1 MVDITNTNNVLD
13 QAIRWMDDGRQIAL
27 ATVINTW
34 GSSPR
39 PVGSQLAIDDSGA
52 FVGSVSGGCIEGSV
66 IGEALATIT
75 DGENRLLDF
84 GVTNEQ
90 AWEVGLACGGDVRI
104 LVECIKE
111 KETLALVGES
121 GSGKSVTALSTVSLL
136 GASAEIEG
144 SITYEDQQMVGASR
158 ELLQSIRG
166 NDVSFIFQEPMTALN
181 PVLSIGEQLTESMI
195 ISRKVDSK
203 IAYEMAL
210 EMLNRVGIPHSKER
224 MLQFP
229 HEFSG
234 GMRQR
239 ILIAMMMLMEP
250 NILIADEPTTALDV
264 TIQAQILDLLSA
276 LVQEKKM
283 SMILITHDMGVVA
296 QTADRVLVMKDGKK
310 IEDGK
315 VEEIFVGSNEDY
327 TKQLLASVPR
337 LTSNSKFKEN
347 LPKSNLIS
355 IENLSKSFLR
365 NTFFSKKKISV
376 NALENISLQIGHGE
390 VVSLVGESGSGKST
404 LGRILL
410 KLTNADKGTIR
421 FDGLDFYNNKSTE
434 LKKFRSTIQ
443 IIFQDPYSSL
453 DPKRTI
459 GYSISEPL
467 IIQNKYRATEIQEK
481 VRKLL
486 TAVGI
491 DPDSAKRYPHEFS
504 GGQRQRIAIARAIST
519 EPKIIVADEPTS
531 ALDVT
536 VQAQIL
542 ELLLKLKDEQNISF
556 LFISHDLAVVQQV
569 SDSVAVLCEGRILEK
584 GSTSQVLQNPL
595 NGYTKSLINSVPIPD
610 PTKRQKLKYT
620 NLKRSF
626 NRGPLLEVEPNHW
639 VAQQEF

>member
-1 MVDITNTNNVLD
+1 MEVSPILTVKDLVISTSNESKKVTLVDNL
-13 QAIRWMDDGRQIAL
+13 
-27 ATVINTW
+27 
-34 GSSPR
+34 S
-39 PVGSQLAIDDSGA
+39 
-52 FVGSVSGGCIEGSV
+52 FE
-66 IGEALATIT
+66 
-75 DGENRLLDF
+75 LLPS
-84 GVTNEQ
+84 E
-90 AWEVGLACGGDVRI
+90 I
-104 LVECIKE
+104 LSI
-111 KETLALVGES
+111 VGES
-121 GSGKSVTALSTVSLL
+121 GSGKSITAKSILGLLPKNFSVSGEIKYYEKNLIQTDEKAMLSVR
-136 GASAEIEG
+136 GHEIG
-144 SITYEDQQMVGASR
+144 IV
-158 ELLQSIRG
+158 
-166 NDVSFIFQEPMTALN
+166 FQEPMTALN

-195 ISRKVDSK
+195 ISGKVDSK
-203 IAYEMAL
+203 IAHELAL
-210 EMLNRVGIPHSKER
+210 EMLNRVGIPHPKER
-224 MLQFP
+224 MEQFP

-276 LVQEKKM
+276 LVQEEKM

-315 VEEIFVGSNEDY
+315 VEEIFVGSKENY
-327 TKQLLASVPR
+327 TNQLLASVPR
-337 LTSNSKFKEN
+337 LTSNSEFKEY
-347 LPKSNLIS
+347 LPNSNLIS
-355 IENLSKSFLR
+355 IENLSKSFSK
-365 NTFFSKKKISV
+365 NTFLSNKKISV
-376 NALENISLQIGHGE
+376 NALENINLQIGYGE

-410 KLTNADKGTIR
+410 KLSNPDKGTIR
-421 FDGLDFYNNKSTE
+421 FDGLNFYSNQSTE
-434 LKKFRSTIQ
+434 LKKFRSAIQ

-467 IIQNKYRATEIQEK
+467 IIQNKCRKAEIQEK
-481 VRKLL
+481 VHKLL

-491 DPDSAKRYPHEFS
+491 DPDSEKRYPHEFS

-569 SDSVAVLCEGRILEK
+569 SDSVAVMCEGRILEK

-595 NGYTKSLINSVPIPD
+595 NGYTKSLISSVPIPD

-620 NLKRSF
+620 NLERSF

>member
-1 MVDITNTNNVLD
+1 MTLSPILTVKDLVISTSNESKKLTLVDNL
-13 QAIRWMDDGRQIAL
+13 
-27 ATVINTW
+27 
-34 GSSPR
+34 S
-39 PVGSQLAIDDSGA
+39 
-52 FVGSVSGGCIEGSV
+52 FE
-66 IGEALATIT
+66 
-75 DGENRLLDF
+75 LLPS
-84 GVTNEQ
+84 E
-90 AWEVGLACGGDVRI
+90 I
-104 LVECIKE
+104 LSI
-111 KETLALVGES
+111 VGES
-121 GSGKSVTALSTVSLL
+121 GSGKSITAKSILGLLPKNFSVSGEIKYYEKNLIQTDEKAMLSVR
-136 GASAEIEG
+136 GHEIG
-144 SITYEDQQMVGASR
+144 IV
-158 ELLQSIRG
+158 
-166 NDVSFIFQEPMTALN
+166 FQEPMTALN

-195 ISRKVDSK
+195 ISGKVNSK
-203 IAYEMAL
+203 IAHELAL
-210 EMLNRVGIPHSKER
+210 EMLNRVGIPHPKER
-224 MLQFP
+224 MEQFP

-276 LVQEKKM
+276 LVQEEKM

-315 VEEIFVGSNEDY
+315 VEEIFVGSKENY
-327 TKQLLASVPR
+327 TNQLLASVPR
-337 LTSNSKFKEN
+337 LTSNSKFKEY
-347 LPKSNLIS
+347 LPNSNLIS
-355 IENLSKSFLR
+355 IENLSKSFLK
-365 NTFFSKKKISV
+365 NTFLSNKKISV
-376 NALENISLQIGHGE
+376 NALENINLQIGYGE

-410 KLTNADKGTIR
+410 KLSNPDKGTIR
-421 FDGLDFYNNKSTE
+421 FDGLNFYSNKSTE
-434 LKKFRSTIQ
+434 LKRFRSAIQ

-467 IIQNKYRATEIQEK
+467 IIQNKYRKAEIQEK
-481 VRKLL
+481 VRELL

-491 DPDSAKRYPHEFS
+491 NPDLEKRYPHEFS

-569 SDSVAVLCEGRILEK
+569 SDSVAVMCEGRILEK

-620 NLKRSF
+620 NLERSF

>member
-1 MVDITNTNNVLD
+1 MKVSPILTVKDLVITTSNESKKVT
-13 QAIRWMDDGRQIAL
+13 
-27 ATVINTW
+27 
-34 GSSPR
+34 
-39 PVGSQLAIDDSGA
+39 
-52 FVGSVSGGCIEGSV
+52 
-66 IGEALATIT
+66 
-75 DGENRLLDF
+75 LLDNLSF
-84 GVTNEQ
+84 ELLPS
-90 AWEVGLACGGDVRI
+90 EI
-104 LVECIKE
+104 LSI
-111 KETLALVGES
+111 VGES
-121 GSGKSVTALSTVSLL
+121 GSGKSITAKSILGLLPKNFSVSGEIKYYEKNLIQTDEKEMLSVR
-136 GASAEIEG
+136 GHEIG
-144 SITYEDQQMVGASR
+144 
-158 ELLQSIRG
+158 L
-166 NDVSFIFQEPMTALN
+166 IFQEPMTALN

-195 ISRKVDSK
+195 INRKVDSK

-365 NTFFSKKKISV
+365 NTFFSKNKISV

-421 FDGLDFYNNKSTE
+421 FDGLDFYSNKSTE

-519 EPKIIVADEPTS
+519 APKIIVADEPTS

-620 NLKRSF
+620 NLERSF

>member
-1 MVDITNTNNVLD
+1 MVNDHSWGCHSFNCTGFQSIGRWIEECFRPNREKLMEVSPILTVKDLVISTLNESKKVNLVNNL
-13 QAIRWMDDGRQIAL
+13 
-27 ATVINTW
+27 
-34 GSSPR
+34 S
-39 PVGSQLAIDDSGA
+39 
-52 FVGSVSGGCIEGSV
+52 FE
-66 IGEALATIT
+66 
-75 DGENRLLDF
+75 LLPS
-84 GVTNEQ
+84 E
-90 AWEVGLACGGDVRI
+90 I
-104 LVECIKE
+104 LSI
-111 KETLALVGES
+111 VGES
-121 GSGKSVTALSTVSLL
+121 GSGKSITAKSILGLLPRNFSVSGEIKYYEKNLIQADEKAMLSVR
-136 GASAEIEG
+136 GHEIG
-144 SITYEDQQMVGASR
+144 LV
-158 ELLQSIRG
+158 
-166 NDVSFIFQEPMTALN
+166 FQEPMTALN

-195 ISRKVDSK
+195 ISGKVNSK
-203 IAYEMAL
+203 VAHGLAL
-210 EMLNRVGIPHSKER
+210 EMLNRVGIPHPKER
-224 MLQFP
+224 MEQFP

-276 LVQEKKM
+276 LVQEEKM

-310 IEDGK
+310 IEDGE
-315 VEEIFVGSNEDY
+315 VEEIFVGSKENY
-327 TKQLLASVPR
+327 TNQLLASVPR
-337 LTSNSKFKEN
+337 LTSNSKFKEY
-347 LPKSNLIS
+347 LPNSNLIS
-355 IENLSKSFLR
+355 IENLSKSF
-365 NTFFSKKKISV
+365 SKNAFLSNKKISV
-376 NALENISLQIGHGE
+376 NALENISLQIGYGE

-410 KLTNADKGTIR
+410 KLSNPDKGTIR
-421 FDGLDFYNNKSTE
+421 FDGLNFYSNKSTE
-434 LKKFRSTIQ
+434 LKKFRSAIQ

-467 IIQNKYRATEIQEK
+467 IIQNKYRKSEIQEK

-569 SDSVAVLCEGRILEK
+569 SDSVAVMCEGRILEK

-620 NLKRSF
+620 NLERSF

>member
-1 MVDITNTNNVLD
+1 
-13 QAIRWMDDGRQIAL
+13 
-27 ATVINTW
+27 
-34 GSSPR
+34 
-39 PVGSQLAIDDSGA
+39 
-52 FVGSVSGGCIEGSV
+52 
-66 IGEALATIT
+66 
-75 DGENRLLDF
+75 
-84 GVTNEQ
+84 
-90 AWEVGLACGGDVRI
+90 
-104 LVECIKE
+104 
-111 KETLALVGES
+111 
-121 GSGKSVTALSTVSLL
+121 
-136 GASAEIEG
+136 
-144 SITYEDQQMVGASR
+144 
-158 ELLQSIRG
+158 
-166 NDVSFIFQEPMTALN
+166 
-181 PVLSIGEQLTESMI
+181 
-195 ISRKVDSK
+195 
-203 IAYEMAL
+203 MAL

-620 NLKRSF
+620 NLERSF

>member
-1 MVDITNTNNVLD
+1 MTLSPILTVKDLVISTSNESKKLTLVDNL
-13 QAIRWMDDGRQIAL
+13 
-27 ATVINTW
+27 
-34 GSSPR
+34 S
-39 PVGSQLAIDDSGA
+39 
-52 FVGSVSGGCIEGSV
+52 FE
-66 IGEALATIT
+66 
-75 DGENRLLDF
+75 LLPS
-84 GVTNEQ
+84 E
-90 AWEVGLACGGDVRI
+90 I
-104 LVECIKE
+104 LSI
-111 KETLALVGES
+111 VGES
-121 GSGKSVTALSTVSLL
+121 GSGKSITAKSILGLLPKNFSVSGEIKYYEKNLIQTDEKAMLSVR
-136 GASAEIEG
+136 GHEIG
-144 SITYEDQQMVGASR
+144 IV
-158 ELLQSIRG
+158 
-166 NDVSFIFQEPMTALN
+166 FQEPMTALN

-195 ISRKVDSK
+195 ISGKVNSK
-203 IAYEMAL
+203 IAHELAL
-210 EMLNRVGIPHSKER
+210 EMLNRVGIPHPKER
-224 MLQFP
+224 MEQFP

-276 LVQEKKM
+276 LVQEEKM

-315 VEEIFVGSNEDY
+315 VEEIFVGSKENY
-327 TKQLLASVPR
+327 TNQLLASVPR
-337 LTSNSKFKEN
+337 LTSNSKFKEYF
-347 LPKSNLIS
+347 PDSNLIS
-355 IENLSKSFLR
+355 IENLSKSFLK
-365 NTFFSKKKISV
+365 NTFLSNKKISV
-376 NALENISLQIGHGE
+376 NALENISLQIGYGE

-410 KLTNADKGTIR
+410 KLSNPDKGTIR
-421 FDGLDFYNNKSTE
+421 FDGLNFYSNKSTE
-434 LKKFRSTIQ
+434 LKKFRSAIQ

-467 IIQNKYRATEIQEK
+467 IIQNKYRKAEIQEK

-491 DPDSAKRYPHEFS
+491 DPDSVKRYPHEFS

-569 SDSVAVLCEGRILEK
+569 SDSVAVMCEGRILEK

-620 NLKRSF
+620 NLERSF

>member
-1 MVDITNTNNVLD
+1 MEVSPILTVKDLVISTSNESKKVTLVDNL
-13 QAIRWMDDGRQIAL
+13 
-27 ATVINTW
+27 
-34 GSSPR
+34 S
-39 PVGSQLAIDDSGA
+39 
-52 FVGSVSGGCIEGSV
+52 FE
-66 IGEALATIT
+66 
-75 DGENRLLDF
+75 LLPS
-84 GVTNEQ
+84 E
-90 AWEVGLACGGDVRI
+90 I
-104 LVECIKE
+104 LSI
-111 KETLALVGES
+111 VGES
-121 GSGKSVTALSTVSLL
+121 GSGKSITAKSILGLLPRNFSVSGEIKYYEKNLIQADEKAMLSVR
-136 GASAEIEG
+136 GHEIG
-144 SITYEDQQMVGASR
+144 LV
-158 ELLQSIRG
+158 
-166 NDVSFIFQEPMTALN
+166 FQEPMTALN

-195 ISRKVDSK
+195 ISGKVNSK
-203 IAYEMAL
+203 IAHELAL
-210 EMLNRVGIPHSKER
+210 EMLNRVGIPHPKER
-224 MLQFP
+224 MEQFP

-264 TIQAQILDLLSA
+264 TIQAQILYLLSA
-276 LVQEKKM
+276 LVQEEKM

-310 IEDGK
+310 IEDGE
-315 VEEIFVGSNEDY
+315 VEEIFVGSKENY
-327 TKQLLASVPR
+327 TNQLLASVPR
-337 LTSNSKFKEN
+337 LTSNSKFKEY
-347 LPKSNLIS
+347 LPNSNLIS
-355 IENLSKSFLR
+355 IENLSKSFLK
-365 NTFFSKKKISV
+365 NTFLSNKKISV
-376 NALENISLQIGHGE
+376 NALENISLQIGYGE

-410 KLTNADKGTIR
+410 KLSNPDKGTIR
-421 FDGLDFYNNKSTE
+421 FDGLNFYSNKSTE
-434 LKKFRSTIQ
+434 LKRFRSAIQ

-467 IIQNKYRATEIQEK
+467 IIQNKYRKAEIQEK

-569 SDSVAVLCEGRILEK
+569 SDSVAVMCEGRILEK

-620 NLKRSF
+620 NLERSF

>member
-1 MVDITNTNNVLD
+1 MKVSPILTVKDLVITTSNESKKVT
-13 QAIRWMDDGRQIAL
+13 
-27 ATVINTW
+27 
-34 GSSPR
+34 
-39 PVGSQLAIDDSGA
+39 
-52 FVGSVSGGCIEGSV
+52 
-66 IGEALATIT
+66 
-75 DGENRLLDF
+75 LLDNLSF
-84 GVTNEQ
+84 ELLPS
-90 AWEVGLACGGDVRI
+90 EI
-104 LVECIKE
+104 LSI
-111 KETLALVGES
+111 VGES
-121 GSGKSVTALSTVSLL
+121 GSGKSITAKSILGLLPKNFSVSGEIRYYEKNLIQTDEKEMLSVR
-136 GASAEIEG
+136 GHEIG
-144 SITYEDQQMVGASR
+144 
-158 ELLQSIRG
+158 L
-166 NDVSFIFQEPMTALN
+166 IFQEPMTALN

-276 LVQEKKM
+276 LVQEEKM

-620 NLKRSF
+620 NLERSF

>member
-1 MVDITNTNNVLD
+1 MKVSPILTVKDLVITTSNESKKVT
-13 QAIRWMDDGRQIAL
+13 
-27 ATVINTW
+27 
-34 GSSPR
+34 
-39 PVGSQLAIDDSGA
+39 
-52 FVGSVSGGCIEGSV
+52 
-66 IGEALATIT
+66 
-75 DGENRLLDF
+75 LLDNLSF
-84 GVTNEQ
+84 ELLPS
-90 AWEVGLACGGDVRI
+90 EI
-104 LVECIKE
+104 LSI
-111 KETLALVGES
+111 VGES
-121 GSGKSVTALSTVSLL
+121 GSGKSITAKSILGLLPKNFSVSGEIRYYEKNLIQTDEKEMLSVR
-136 GASAEIEG
+136 GHEIG
-144 SITYEDQQMVGASR
+144 
-158 ELLQSIRG
+158 L
-166 NDVSFIFQEPMTALN
+166 IFQEPMTALN

-491 DPDSAKRYPHEFS
+491 NPDSAKRYPHEFS

-620 NLKRSF
+620 NLERSF

>member
-1 MVDITNTNNVLD
+1 MTLSPILTVKDLVISTSNESKKLTLVDNL
-13 QAIRWMDDGRQIAL
+13 
-27 ATVINTW
+27 
-34 GSSPR
+34 S
-39 PVGSQLAIDDSGA
+39 
-52 FVGSVSGGCIEGSV
+52 FE
-66 IGEALATIT
+66 
-75 DGENRLLDF
+75 LLPS
-84 GVTNEQ
+84 E
-90 AWEVGLACGGDVRI
+90 I
-104 LVECIKE
+104 LSI
-111 KETLALVGES
+111 VGES
-121 GSGKSVTALSTVSLL
+121 GSGKSITAKSILGLLPKNFSVSGEIKYYEKNLIQTDEKAMLSVR
-136 GASAEIEG
+136 GHEIG
-144 SITYEDQQMVGASR
+144 IV
-158 ELLQSIRG
+158 
-166 NDVSFIFQEPMTALN
+166 FQEPMTALN

-195 ISRKVDSK
+195 ISGKVNSK
-203 IAYEMAL
+203 IAHELAL
-210 EMLNRVGIPHSKER
+210 EMLNRVGIPHPKER
-224 MLQFP
+224 MEQFP

-276 LVQEKKM
+276 LVQEEKM

-315 VEEIFVGSNEDY
+315 VEEIFVGSKENY
-327 TKQLLASVPR
+327 TNQLLASVPR
-337 LTSNSKFKEN
+337 LTSNSKFKEY
-347 LPKSNLIS
+347 LPNSNLIS
-355 IENLSKSFLR
+355 IENLSKSFLK
-365 NTFFSKKKISV
+365 NTFLSNKKISV
-376 NALENISLQIGHGE
+376 NALENINLQIGYGE

-410 KLTNADKGTIR
+410 KLSNPDKGTIR
-421 FDGLDFYNNKSTE
+421 FDGLNFYSNKSTE
-434 LKKFRSTIQ
+434 LKKFRSAIQ

-467 IIQNKYRATEIQEK
+467 IIQNKYRKAEIQVK

-569 SDSVAVLCEGRILEK
+569 SDSVAVMCEGRILEK

-620 NLKRSF
+620 NLERSF

>member
-1 MVDITNTNNVLD
+1 MTLSPILTVKDLVISTSNESKKLTLVDNL
-13 QAIRWMDDGRQIAL
+13 
-27 ATVINTW
+27 
-34 GSSPR
+34 S
-39 PVGSQLAIDDSGA
+39 
-52 FVGSVSGGCIEGSV
+52 FE
-66 IGEALATIT
+66 
-75 DGENRLLDF
+75 LLPS
-84 GVTNEQ
+84 E
-90 AWEVGLACGGDVRI
+90 I
-104 LVECIKE
+104 LSI
-111 KETLALVGES
+111 VGES
-121 GSGKSVTALSTVSLL
+121 GSGKSITAKSILGLLPKNFSVSGEIKYYEKNLIQTDEKAMLSVR
-136 GASAEIEG
+136 GHEIG
-144 SITYEDQQMVGASR
+144 LV
-158 ELLQSIRG
+158 
-166 NDVSFIFQEPMTALN
+166 FQEPMTALN

-195 ISRKVDSK
+195 ISGKVNSK
-203 IAYEMAL
+203 IAHELAL
-210 EMLNRVGIPHSKER
+210 EMLNRVGIPHPKER
-224 MLQFP
+224 MEQFP

-264 TIQAQILDLLSA
+264 TIQAQILYLLSA
-276 LVQEKKM
+276 LVQEEKM

-310 IEDGK
+310 IEDGE
-315 VEEIFVGSNEDY
+315 VEEIFVGSKENY
-327 TKQLLASVPR
+327 TNQLLASVPR
-337 LTSNSKFKEN
+337 LTSNSKFKEYF
-347 LPKSNLIS
+347 PDSNLIS
-355 IENLSKSFLR
+355 IENLSKSFLK
-365 NTFFSKKKISV
+365 NTFLSNKKISV
-376 NALENISLQIGHGE
+376 NALENINLQIGYGE

-410 KLTNADKGTIR
+410 KLSNPDKGTIR
-421 FDGLDFYNNKSTE
+421 FDGLNFYSNKSTE
-434 LKKFRSTIQ
+434 LKKFRSAIQ

-467 IIQNKYRATEIQEK
+467 IIQNKYRKAEIQEK

-569 SDSVAVLCEGRILEK
+569 SDSVAVMCEGRILEK

-620 NLKRSF
+620 NLERSF
-626 NRGPLLEVEPNHW
+626 NRGPLVEVEPNHW

>member
-1 MVDITNTNNVLD
+1 MTLSPILTVKDLVISTSNESKKLTLVDNL
-13 QAIRWMDDGRQIAL
+13 
-27 ATVINTW
+27 
-34 GSSPR
+34 S
-39 PVGSQLAIDDSGA
+39 
-52 FVGSVSGGCIEGSV
+52 FE
-66 IGEALATIT
+66 
-75 DGENRLLDF
+75 LLPS
-84 GVTNEQ
+84 E
-90 AWEVGLACGGDVRI
+90 I
-104 LVECIKE
+104 LSI
-111 KETLALVGES
+111 VGES
-121 GSGKSVTALSTVSLL
+121 GSGKSITAKSILGLLPKNFSVS
-136 GASAEIEG
+136 GEIKY
-144 SITYEDQQMVGASR
+144 YEKNLIQTDEKAM
-158 ELLQSIRG
+158 LSIRG
-166 NDVSFIFQEPMTALN
+166 HEIGIVFQEPMTALN

-195 ISRKVDSK
+195 ISGKVNSK
-203 IAYEMAL
+203 IAHELAL
-210 EMLNRVGIPHSKER
+210 EMLNRVGIPHPKER
-224 MLQFP
+224 MEQFP

-276 LVQEKKM
+276 LVQEEKM

-310 IEDGK
+310 IEDGE
-315 VEEIFVGSNEDY
+315 VEEIFVGSKENY
-327 TKQLLASVPR
+327 TNQLLASVPR
-337 LTSNSKFKEN
+337 LTSNSKFKEY
-347 LPKSNLIS
+347 LPNSNLIS
-355 IENLSKSFLR
+355 IENLSKSF
-365 NTFFSKKKISV
+365 SKNAFLSNKKISV
-376 NALENISLQIGHGE
+376 NALENISLQIGYGE

-410 KLTNADKGTIR
+410 KLSNPDKGTIR
-421 FDGLDFYNNKSTE
+421 FDGLNFYSNKSTE
-434 LKKFRSTIQ
+434 LKRFRSAIQ

-467 IIQNKYRATEIQEK
+467 IIQNKYRKAEIQEK

-491 DPDSAKRYPHEFS
+491 DHDSAKRYPHEFS

-569 SDSVAVLCEGRILEK
+569 SDSVAVMCEGRILEK

-620 NLKRSF
+620 NLERSF
-626 NRGPLLEVEPNHW
+626 NRGPLVEVEPNHW
-639 VAQQEF
+639 IAQQEF

>member
-1 MVDITNTNNVLD
+1 MKVSPILTVKDLVITTSNESKKVT
-13 QAIRWMDDGRQIAL
+13 
-27 ATVINTW
+27 
-34 GSSPR
+34 
-39 PVGSQLAIDDSGA
+39 
-52 FVGSVSGGCIEGSV
+52 
-66 IGEALATIT
+66 
-75 DGENRLLDF
+75 LLDNLSF
-84 GVTNEQ
+84 ELLPS
-90 AWEVGLACGGDVRI
+90 EI
-104 LVECIKE
+104 LSI
-111 KETLALVGES
+111 VGES
-121 GSGKSVTALSTVSLL
+121 GSGKSITAKSILGLLPKNFSVSGEIRYYEKNLIQTDEKEMLSVR
-136 GASAEIEG
+136 GHEIG
-144 SITYEDQQMVGASR
+144 
-158 ELLQSIRG
+158 L
-166 NDVSFIFQEPMTALN
+166 IFQEPMTALN

-491 DPDSAKRYPHEFS
+491 NPDSAKRYPHEFS

-620 NLKRSF
+620 NLGRSF

>member
-1 MVDITNTNNVLD
+1 MAVSPILTVKDLVISTSNESKKLTLVDNL
-13 QAIRWMDDGRQIAL
+13 
-27 ATVINTW
+27 
-34 GSSPR
+34 S
-39 PVGSQLAIDDSGA
+39 
-52 FVGSVSGGCIEGSV
+52 FE
-66 IGEALATIT
+66 
-75 DGENRLLDF
+75 LLPS
-84 GVTNEQ
+84 E
-90 AWEVGLACGGDVRI
+90 I
-104 LVECIKE
+104 LSI
-111 KETLALVGES
+111 VGES
-121 GSGKSVTALSTVSLL
+121 GSGKSITAKSILGLLPKNFSVSGEIKYYEKNLIQTDEKAMLSVR
-136 GASAEIEG
+136 GHEIG
-144 SITYEDQQMVGASR
+144 IV
-158 ELLQSIRG
+158 
-166 NDVSFIFQEPMTALN
+166 FQEPMTALN

-195 ISRKVDSK
+195 ISGKVSSK
-203 IAYEMAL
+203 IAHELAL
-210 EMLNRVGIPHSKER
+210 EMLNRVGIPHPKER
-224 MLQFP
+224 MEQFP

-276 LVQEKKM
+276 LVQEEKM

-315 VEEIFVGSNEDY
+315 VEEIFVGSKENY
-327 TKQLLASVPR
+327 TNQLLASVPR
-337 LTSNSKFKEN
+337 LTSNSKFKEYF
-347 LPKSNLIS
+347 PDSNLIS
-355 IENLSKSFLR
+355 IENLSKSFLK
-365 NTFFSKKKISV
+365 NTFLSNKKISV
-376 NALENISLQIGHGE
+376 NALENINLQIGYGE

-410 KLTNADKGTIR
+410 KLSNPDKGTIR
-421 FDGLDFYNNKSTE
+421 FDGLNFYSNKSTE
-434 LKKFRSTIQ
+434 LKRFRSAIQ

-467 IIQNKYRATEIQEK
+467 IIQNKYRKAEIEEK

-569 SDSVAVLCEGRILEK
+569 SDSVAVMCEGRILEK

-620 NLKRSF
+620 NLERSF

>member
-1 MVDITNTNNVLD
+1 MRLSPILTVKDLVISTSNESKKVTLVDNL
-13 QAIRWMDDGRQIAL
+13 
-27 ATVINTW
+27 
-34 GSSPR
+34 S
-39 PVGSQLAIDDSGA
+39 
-52 FVGSVSGGCIEGSV
+52 FE
-66 IGEALATIT
+66 
-75 DGENRLLDF
+75 LLPS
-84 GVTNEQ
+84 E
-90 AWEVGLACGGDVRI
+90 I
-104 LVECIKE
+104 LSI
-111 KETLALVGES
+111 VGES
-121 GSGKSVTALSTVSLL
+121 GSGKSITAKSILGLLPKNFSVSGEIKYYEKNLIQTDEKAMLSVR
-136 GASAEIEG
+136 GHEIG
-144 SITYEDQQMVGASR
+144 LV
-158 ELLQSIRG
+158 
-166 NDVSFIFQEPMTALN
+166 FQEPMTALN

-195 ISRKVDSK
+195 ISGKVDSK
-203 IAYEMAL
+203 IAHELAL
-210 EMLNRVGIPHSKER
+210 EMLNRVGIPRPKER
-224 MLQFP
+224 MDQFP

-264 TIQAQILDLLSA
+264 TIQAQILYLLSA
-276 LVQEKKM
+276 LVQEEKM

-315 VEEIFVGSNEDY
+315 VEEIFVGSKENY
-327 TKQLLASVPR
+327 TNQLLASVPR
-337 LTSNSKFKEN
+337 LTSNSKFKEY
-347 LPKSNLIS
+347 LPNSNLIS
-355 IENLSKSFLR
+355 IENLSKSF
-365 NTFFSKKKISV
+365 SKNAFLSNKKISV
-376 NALENISLQIGHGE
+376 NALENINLQIGYGE

-410 KLTNADKGTIR
+410 KLSNPDKGTIR
-421 FDGLDFYNNKSTE
+421 FDGLNFYSSKSTE
-434 LKKFRSTIQ
+434 LKKFRSAIQ

-467 IIQNKYRATEIQEK
+467 IIQNEHRKAEIQEK

-486 TAVGI
+486 IAVGI

-569 SDSVAVLCEGRILEK
+569 SDSVAVMCEGRILEK

-620 NLKRSF
+620 NLERSF

>member
-1 MVDITNTNNVLD
+1 MKLSPILTVKDLVISTSNESKKVTLVDNL
-13 QAIRWMDDGRQIAL
+13 
-27 ATVINTW
+27 
-34 GSSPR
+34 S
-39 PVGSQLAIDDSGA
+39 
-52 FVGSVSGGCIEGSV
+52 FE
-66 IGEALATIT
+66 
-75 DGENRLLDF
+75 LLPS
-84 GVTNEQ
+84 E
-90 AWEVGLACGGDVRI
+90 I
-104 LVECIKE
+104 LSI
-111 KETLALVGES
+111 VGES
-121 GSGKSVTALSTVSLL
+121 GSGKSITAKSILGLLPKNFSVSGEIKYYEKNLIQTDEKAMLSVR
-136 GASAEIEG
+136 GHEIG
-144 SITYEDQQMVGASR
+144 LV
-158 ELLQSIRG
+158 
-166 NDVSFIFQEPMTALN
+166 FQEPMTALN

-195 ISRKVDSK
+195 ISGKVDSK
-203 IAYEMAL
+203 IAHELAL
-210 EMLNRVGIPHSKER
+210 EMLNRVGIPHPKER
-224 MLQFP
+224 MEQFP

-239 ILIAMMMLMEP
+239 ILIAMMMLMQP

-276 LVQEKKM
+276 LVQEEKM

-315 VEEIFVGSNEDY
+315 VEEIFVGSKENY
-327 TKQLLASVPR
+327 TNQLLASVPR
-337 LTSNSKFKEN
+337 LTSNSKFKEYF
-347 LPKSNLIS
+347 PDSNLIS
-355 IENLSKSFLR
+355 IENLSKSFLK
-365 NTFFSKKKISV
+365 NTFLSNKKISV
-376 NALENISLQIGHGE
+376 NALENINLQIGYGE

-410 KLTNADKGTIR
+410 KLSNPDKGTIR
-421 FDGLDFYNNKSTE
+421 FDGLDFYSNKSTE
-434 LKKFRSTIQ
+434 LKRFRSAIQ

-467 IIQNKYRATEIQEK
+467 IIQNKYRKAEIEEK
-481 VRKLL
+481 VRELL
-486 TAVGI
+486 RTVGI

-569 SDSVAVLCEGRILEK
+569 SDSVAVMCEGRILEK

-620 NLKRSF
+620 NLERSF

>member
-1 MVDITNTNNVLD
+1 MKVSPILTVKDLVITTSNESKKVT
-13 QAIRWMDDGRQIAL
+13 
-27 ATVINTW
+27 
-34 GSSPR
+34 
-39 PVGSQLAIDDSGA
+39 
-52 FVGSVSGGCIEGSV
+52 
-66 IGEALATIT
+66 
-75 DGENRLLDF
+75 LLDNLSF
-84 GVTNEQ
+84 ELLPNE
-90 AWEVGLACGGDVRI
+90 I
-104 LVECIKE
+104 LSI
-111 KETLALVGES
+111 VGES
-121 GSGKSVTALSTVSLL
+121 GSGKSITAKSILGLLPKNFSVSGEIKYYEKNLIQTDEKEMLSVR
-136 GASAEIEG
+136 GHEIG
-144 SITYEDQQMVGASR
+144 
-158 ELLQSIRG
+158 L
-166 NDVSFIFQEPMTALN
+166 IFQEPMTALN

-421 FDGLDFYNNKSTE
+421 FDGLDFYSNKSTE

-620 NLKRSF
+620 NLERSF

>member
-1 MVDITNTNNVLD
+1 MEVSPILTVKDLVISTSNESKKLTLVDNL
-13 QAIRWMDDGRQIAL
+13 
-27 ATVINTW
+27 
-34 GSSPR
+34 S
-39 PVGSQLAIDDSGA
+39 
-52 FVGSVSGGCIEGSV
+52 FE
-66 IGEALATIT
+66 
-75 DGENRLLDF
+75 LLPS
-84 GVTNEQ
+84 E
-90 AWEVGLACGGDVRI
+90 I
-104 LVECIKE
+104 LSI
-111 KETLALVGES
+111 VGES
-121 GSGKSVTALSTVSLL
+121 GSGKSITAKSILGLLPKNFSVSGEIRYYEKNLIQTDEKEMLSVR
-136 GASAEIEG
+136 GHEIG
-144 SITYEDQQMVGASR
+144 
-158 ELLQSIRG
+158 L
-166 NDVSFIFQEPMTALN
+166 IFQEPMTALN

-337 LTSNSKFKEN
+337 LTFNSEFKEN

-569 SDSVAVLCEGRILEK
+569 SDSVAVMCEGRILEK

-620 NLKRSF
+620 NLERSF
-626 NRGPLLEVEPNHW
+626 NRGPLVEVEPNHW
-639 VAQQEF
+639 VAQQEL

>member
-1 MVDITNTNNVLD
+1 MKVSPILTVKDLVITTSNESKKVT
-13 QAIRWMDDGRQIAL
+13 
-27 ATVINTW
+27 
-34 GSSPR
+34 
-39 PVGSQLAIDDSGA
+39 
-52 FVGSVSGGCIEGSV
+52 
-66 IGEALATIT
+66 
-75 DGENRLLDF
+75 LLDNLSF
-84 GVTNEQ
+84 ELLPS
-90 AWEVGLACGGDVRI
+90 EI
-104 LVECIKE
+104 LSI
-111 KETLALVGES
+111 VGES
-121 GSGKSVTALSTVSLL
+121 GSGKSITAKSILGLLPKNFSVSGEIRYYEKNLIQTDEKEMLSVR
-136 GASAEIEG
+136 GHEIG
-144 SITYEDQQMVGASR
+144 
-158 ELLQSIRG
+158 L
-166 NDVSFIFQEPMTALN
+166 IFQEPMTALN

-620 NLKRSF
+620 NLERSF

>member
-1 MVDITNTNNVLD
+1 MKLSPILTVKDLVISTSNESKKVTLVDNL
-13 QAIRWMDDGRQIAL
+13 
-27 ATVINTW
+27 
-34 GSSPR
+34 S
-39 PVGSQLAIDDSGA
+39 
-52 FVGSVSGGCIEGSV
+52 FE
-66 IGEALATIT
+66 
-75 DGENRLLDF
+75 LLPS
-84 GVTNEQ
+84 E
-90 AWEVGLACGGDVRI
+90 I
-104 LVECIKE
+104 LSI
-111 KETLALVGES
+111 VGES
-121 GSGKSVTALSTVSLL
+121 GSGKSITAKSILGLLPKNFSVSGEIRYYEKNLIQTDEKEMLSVR
-136 GASAEIEG
+136 GHEIG
-144 SITYEDQQMVGASR
+144 
-158 ELLQSIRG
+158 L
-166 NDVSFIFQEPMTALN
+166 IFQEPMTALN

-620 NLKRSF
+620 NLERSF

>member
-1 MVDITNTNNVLD
+1 MKVSPILTVKDLVITTSNESKKVT
-13 QAIRWMDDGRQIAL
+13 
-27 ATVINTW
+27 
-34 GSSPR
+34 
-39 PVGSQLAIDDSGA
+39 
-52 FVGSVSGGCIEGSV
+52 
-66 IGEALATIT
+66 
-75 DGENRLLDF
+75 LLDNLSF
-84 GVTNEQ
+84 ELLPS
-90 AWEVGLACGGDVRI
+90 EI
-104 LVECIKE
+104 LSI
-111 KETLALVGES
+111 VGES
-121 GSGKSVTALSTVSLL
+121 GSGKSITAKSILGLLPKNFSVSGEIRYYEKNLIQTDEKEMLSVR
-136 GASAEIEG
+136 GHEIG
-144 SITYEDQQMVGASR
+144 
-158 ELLQSIRG
+158 L
-166 NDVSFIFQEPMTALN
+166 IFQEPMTALN

-421 FDGLDFYNNKSTE
+421 FDGLNFYSNKSTE
-434 LKKFRSTIQ
+434 LKRFRSTIQ

-620 NLKRSF
+620 NLERSF

>member
-1 MVDITNTNNVLD
+1 MTLSPILTVKDLVISTSNESKKLTLVDNL
-13 QAIRWMDDGRQIAL
+13 
-27 ATVINTW
+27 
-34 GSSPR
+34 S
-39 PVGSQLAIDDSGA
+39 
-52 FVGSVSGGCIEGSV
+52 FE
-66 IGEALATIT
+66 
-75 DGENRLLDF
+75 LLPS
-84 GVTNEQ
+84 E
-90 AWEVGLACGGDVRI
+90 I
-104 LVECIKE
+104 LSI
-111 KETLALVGES
+111 VGES
-121 GSGKSVTALSTVSLL
+121 GSGKSITAKSILGLLPKNFSVSGEIKYYEKNLIQADEKAMLSVR
-136 GASAEIEG
+136 GHEIG
-144 SITYEDQQMVGASR
+144 LV
-158 ELLQSIRG
+158 
-166 NDVSFIFQEPMTALN
+166 FQEPMTALN

-195 ISRKVDSK
+195 ISGKVNSK
-203 IAYEMAL
+203 VAHGLAL
-210 EMLNRVGIPHSKER
+210 EMLNRVGIPHPKER
-224 MLQFP
+224 MEQFP

-276 LVQEKKM
+276 LVQEEKM

-315 VEEIFVGSNEDY
+315 VEEIFVGSKENY
-327 TKQLLASVPR
+327 TNQLLASVPR
-337 LTSNSKFKEN
+337 LTSNSKFKEY
-347 LPKSNLIS
+347 LPNSNLIS
-355 IENLSKSFLR
+355 IENLSKSF
-365 NTFFSKKKISV
+365 SKNAFLSNKKISV
-376 NALENISLQIGHGE
+376 NALENISLQIGYGE

-410 KLTNADKGTIR
+410 KLSNPDKGTIR
-421 FDGLDFYNNKSTE
+421 FDGLNFYSNKSTE
-434 LKKFRSTIQ
+434 LKKFRSAIQ

-467 IIQNKYRATEIQEK
+467 IIQNKYRKAEIQEK

-569 SDSVAVLCEGRILEK
+569 SDSVAVMCEGRILEK

-620 NLKRSF
+620 NLERSF

>member
-1 MVDITNTNNVLD
+1 MKVSPILTVKDLVITTSNESKKVT
-13 QAIRWMDDGRQIAL
+13 
-27 ATVINTW
+27 
-34 GSSPR
+34 
-39 PVGSQLAIDDSGA
+39 
-52 FVGSVSGGCIEGSV
+52 
-66 IGEALATIT
+66 
-75 DGENRLLDF
+75 LLDNLSF
-84 GVTNEQ
+84 ELLPS
-90 AWEVGLACGGDVRI
+90 EI
-104 LVECIKE
+104 LSI
-111 KETLALVGES
+111 VGES
-121 GSGKSVTALSTVSLL
+121 GSGKSITAKSILGLLPKNFSVSGEIRYYEKNLIQTDEKEMLSVR
-136 GASAEIEG
+136 GHEIG
-144 SITYEDQQMVGASR
+144 
-158 ELLQSIRG
+158 L
-166 NDVSFIFQEPMTALN
+166 IFQEPMTALN

-486 TAVGI
+486 TAVGV

-620 NLKRSF
+620 NLERSF

>member
-1 MVDITNTNNVLD
+1 MKVSPILTVKDLVITTSNESKKVT
-13 QAIRWMDDGRQIAL
+13 
-27 ATVINTW
+27 
-34 GSSPR
+34 
-39 PVGSQLAIDDSGA
+39 
-52 FVGSVSGGCIEGSV
+52 
-66 IGEALATIT
+66 
-75 DGENRLLDF
+75 LLDNLSF
-84 GVTNEQ
+84 ELLPS
-90 AWEVGLACGGDVRI
+90 EI
-104 LVECIKE
+104 LSI
-111 KETLALVGES
+111 VGES
-121 GSGKSVTALSTVSLL
+121 GSGKSITAKSILGLLPKNFSVSGEIKYYEKNLIQTDEKEMLSVR
-136 GASAEIEG
+136 GHEIG
-144 SITYEDQQMVGASR
+144 
-158 ELLQSIRG
+158 L
-166 NDVSFIFQEPMTALN
+166 IFQEPMTALN

-195 ISRKVDSK
+195 INRKVDSK

-421 FDGLDFYNNKSTE
+421 FDGLDFYSNKSTE

-620 NLKRSF
+620 NLERSF

>member
-1 MVDITNTNNVLD
+1 
-13 QAIRWMDDGRQIAL
+13 
-27 ATVINTW
+27 
-34 GSSPR
+34 
-39 PVGSQLAIDDSGA
+39 
-52 FVGSVSGGCIEGSV
+52 
-66 IGEALATIT
+66 
-75 DGENRLLDF
+75 
-84 GVTNEQ
+84 
-90 AWEVGLACGGDVRI
+90 
-104 LVECIKE
+104 
-111 KETLALVGES
+111 
-121 GSGKSVTALSTVSLL
+121 
-136 GASAEIEG
+136 
-144 SITYEDQQMVGASR
+144 
-158 ELLQSIRG
+158 
-166 NDVSFIFQEPMTALN
+166 
-181 PVLSIGEQLTESMI
+181 MI
-195 ISRKVDSK
+195 ISGKVNSK
-203 IAYEMAL
+203 IAHELAL
-210 EMLNRVGIPHSKER
+210 EMLNRVGIPHPKER
-224 MLQFP
+224 MEQFP

-264 TIQAQILDLLSA
+264 TIQAQILYLLSA
-276 LVQEKKM
+276 LVQEEKM

-315 VEEIFVGSNEDY
+315 VEEIFVGSKENY
-327 TKQLLASVPR
+327 TNQLLASLPR
-337 LTSNSKFKEN
+337 LTSKSEFKEY
-347 LPKSNLIS
+347 LPNSNLIS
-355 IENLSKSFLR
+355 IENLSKSFLK
-365 NTFFSKKKISV
+365 NTILSNKKISV
-376 NALENISLQIGHGE
+376 NALENISLQIGYGE

-410 KLTNADKGTIR
+410 KLSNPDKGTIR
-421 FDGLDFYNNKSTE
+421 FDGLNFYSNKSTE
-434 LKKFRSTIQ
+434 LKRFRSAIQ

-467 IIQNKYRATEIQEK
+467 IIQNKYRKAEIQEK

-569 SDSVAVLCEGRILEK
+569 SDSVAVMCEGRILEK

-620 NLKRSF
+620 NLERSF
-626 NRGPLLEVEPNHW
+626 NRGPLVEVAPNHW

>member
-1 MVDITNTNNVLD
+1 MKVSPILTVKDLVITTSNESKKVT
-13 QAIRWMDDGRQIAL
+13 
-27 ATVINTW
+27 
-34 GSSPR
+34 
-39 PVGSQLAIDDSGA
+39 
-52 FVGSVSGGCIEGSV
+52 
-66 IGEALATIT
+66 
-75 DGENRLLDF
+75 LLDNLSF
-84 GVTNEQ
+84 ELLPNE
-90 AWEVGLACGGDVRI
+90 I
-104 LVECIKE
+104 LSI
-111 KETLALVGES
+111 VGES
-121 GSGKSVTALSTVSLL
+121 GSGKSITAKSILGLLPKNFSVSGEIRYYEKNLIQTDEKEMLSVR
-136 GASAEIEG
+136 GHEIG
-144 SITYEDQQMVGASR
+144 
-158 ELLQSIRG
+158 L
-166 NDVSFIFQEPMTALN
+166 IFQEPMTALN

-365 NTFFSKKKISV
+365 NTFFSKNKISV

-421 FDGLDFYNNKSTE
+421 FDGLDFYSNKSTE

-519 EPKIIVADEPTS
+519 APKIIVADEPTS

-620 NLKRSF
+620 NLERSF

>member
-1 MVDITNTNNVLD
+1 MTLSPILTVKDLVISTSTESKKVTLVDNL
-13 QAIRWMDDGRQIAL
+13 
-27 ATVINTW
+27 
-34 GSSPR
+34 S
-39 PVGSQLAIDDSGA
+39 
-52 FVGSVSGGCIEGSV
+52 FE
-66 IGEALATIT
+66 
-75 DGENRLLDF
+75 LLPS
-84 GVTNEQ
+84 E
-90 AWEVGLACGGDVRI
+90 I
-104 LVECIKE
+104 LSI
-111 KETLALVGES
+111 VGES
-121 GSGKSVTALSTVSLL
+121 GSGKSITAKSILGLLPKNFSVSGEIKYYEKNLIQTDEKAMLSVR
-136 GASAEIEG
+136 GHEIG
-144 SITYEDQQMVGASR
+144 IV
-158 ELLQSIRG
+158 
-166 NDVSFIFQEPMTALN
+166 FQEPMTALN

-195 ISRKVDSK
+195 ISGKVNSK
-203 IAYEMAL
+203 IAHELAL
-210 EMLNRVGIPHSKER
+210 EMLNRVGIPHPKER
-224 MLQFP
+224 MEQFP

-276 LVQEKKM
+276 LVQEEKM

-310 IEDGK
+310 IEDGE
-315 VEEIFVGSNEDY
+315 VEEIFVGSKENY
-327 TKQLLASVPR
+327 TNQLLASVPR
-337 LTSNSKFKEN
+337 LTSNSKFKEYF
-347 LPKSNLIS
+347 PDSNLIS
-355 IENLSKSFLR
+355 IENLSKSFLK
-365 NTFFSKKKISV
+365 NTILSNKKISV
-376 NALENISLQIGHGE
+376 NALENINLQIGYGE

-410 KLTNADKGTIR
+410 KLSNPDKGTIR
-421 FDGLDFYNNKSTE
+421 FDGLNFYSNKSTE
-434 LKKFRSTIQ
+434 LKRFRSAIQ

-467 IIQNKYRATEIQEK
+467 IIQNKYRKAEIQEK
-481 VRKLL
+481 VLKLL

-491 DPDSAKRYPHEFS
+491 DPDSAKKYPHEFS

-569 SDSVAVLCEGRILEK
+569 SDSVAVMCEGRILEK

-620 NLKRSF
+620 NLERSF
-626 NRGPLLEVEPNHW
+626 DRGPLVEVEPNHW

>member
-1 MVDITNTNNVLD
+1 MKVSPILTVKDLVITTSNESKKVT
-13 QAIRWMDDGRQIAL
+13 
-27 ATVINTW
+27 
-34 GSSPR
+34 
-39 PVGSQLAIDDSGA
+39 
-52 FVGSVSGGCIEGSV
+52 
-66 IGEALATIT
+66 
-75 DGENRLLDF
+75 LLDNLSF
-84 GVTNEQ
+84 ELLPS
-90 AWEVGLACGGDVRI
+90 EI
-104 LVECIKE
+104 LSI
-111 KETLALVGES
+111 VGES
-121 GSGKSVTALSTVSLL
+121 GSGKSITAKSILGLLPKNFSVSGEIRYYEKNLIQTDEKEMLSVR
-136 GASAEIEG
+136 GHEIG
-144 SITYEDQQMVGASR
+144 
-158 ELLQSIRG
+158 L
-166 NDVSFIFQEPMTALN
+166 IFQEPMTALN

-421 FDGLDFYNNKSTE
+421 FDGLDFYSNKSTE
-434 LKKFRSTIQ
+434 LKRFRSTIQ

-486 TAVGI
+486 TSVGI

-620 NLKRSF
+620 NLERSF

>member
-1 MVDITNTNNVLD
+1 MTLSPILTVKDLVISTSNESKKLTLVDNL
-13 QAIRWMDDGRQIAL
+13 
-27 ATVINTW
+27 
-34 GSSPR
+34 S
-39 PVGSQLAIDDSGA
+39 
-52 FVGSVSGGCIEGSV
+52 FE
-66 IGEALATIT
+66 
-75 DGENRLLDF
+75 LLPS
-84 GVTNEQ
+84 E
-90 AWEVGLACGGDVRI
+90 I
-104 LVECIKE
+104 LSI
-111 KETLALVGES
+111 VGES
-121 GSGKSVTALSTVSLL
+121 GSGKSITAKSILGLLPKNFSVSGEIKYYEKNLIQTDEKAMLSVR
-136 GASAEIEG
+136 GHEIG
-144 SITYEDQQMVGASR
+144 IV
-158 ELLQSIRG
+158 
-166 NDVSFIFQEPMTALN
+166 FQEPMTALN
-181 PVLSIGEQLTESMI
+181 PVLSIGDQLTESMI
-195 ISRKVDSK
+195 ISGKVNSK
-203 IAYEMAL
+203 IAHELAL
-210 EMLNRVGIPHSKER
+210 EMLNRVGIPHPKER
-224 MLQFP
+224 MEQFP

-276 LVQEKKM
+276 LVQEEKM

-310 IEDGK
+310 IEDGE
-315 VEEIFVGSNEDY
+315 VEEIFVGSKENY
-327 TKQLLASVPR
+327 TNQLLASVPR
-337 LTSNSKFKEN
+337 LTSNSKSKKYF
-347 LPKSNLIS
+347 PDSNLIS
-355 IENLSKSFLR
+355 IENLSKSFLK
-365 NTFFSKKKISV
+365 NTFLSNKKISV
-376 NALENISLQIGHGE
+376 NALENISLQIGYGE

-410 KLTNADKGTIR
+410 KLSNPDKGTIR
-421 FDGLDFYNNKSTE
+421 FDGLNFYSNKSTE
-434 LKKFRSTIQ
+434 LKRFRSAIQ

-467 IIQNKYRATEIQEK
+467 IIQNKYRKAEIQEK

-491 DPDSAKRYPHEFS
+491 DPDSEKRYPHEFS

-569 SDSVAVLCEGRILEK
+569 SDSVAVMCEGRILEK

-620 NLKRSF
+620 NLERSF

>member
-1 MVDITNTNNVLD
+1 MSLSPILTVKDLVISTSNESKKLTLVDNL
-13 QAIRWMDDGRQIAL
+13 
-27 ATVINTW
+27 
-34 GSSPR
+34 S
-39 PVGSQLAIDDSGA
+39 
-52 FVGSVSGGCIEGSV
+52 FE
-66 IGEALATIT
+66 
-75 DGENRLLDF
+75 LLPS
-84 GVTNEQ
+84 E
-90 AWEVGLACGGDVRI
+90 I
-104 LVECIKE
+104 LSI
-111 KETLALVGES
+111 VGES
-121 GSGKSVTALSTVSLL
+121 GSGKSITAKSILGLLPRNFSVSGEIKYYEKNLIQTDEKAMLSVR
-136 GASAEIEG
+136 GHEIG
-144 SITYEDQQMVGASR
+144 IV
-158 ELLQSIRG
+158 
-166 NDVSFIFQEPMTALN
+166 FQEPMTALN

-195 ISRKVDSK
+195 ISGKVNSK
-203 IAYEMAL
+203 IAHELAL
-210 EMLNRVGIPHSKER
+210 EMLNRVGIPHPKER
-224 MLQFP
+224 MEQFP

-276 LVQEKKM
+276 LVQEEKM

-310 IEDGK
+310 IEDGE
-315 VEEIFVGSNEDY
+315 VEEIFVGSKENY
-327 TKQLLASVPR
+327 TNQLLASVPR
-337 LTSNSKFKEN
+337 LTSNSKFKEYF
-347 LPKSNLIS
+347 PDSNLIS
-355 IENLSKSFLR
+355 IENLSKSF
-365 NTFFSKKKISV
+365 SKNAFLSNKKISV
-376 NALENISLQIGHGE
+376 NALENISLQIGYGE

-410 KLTNADKGTIR
+410 KLSNPDKGTIR
-421 FDGLDFYNNKSTE
+421 FDGLNFYSNKSTE
-434 LKKFRSTIQ
+434 LKKFRSAIQ

-467 IIQNKYRATEIQEK
+467 IIQNKYRKAEIQEK

-491 DPDSAKRYPHEFS
+491 DPDSEKRYPHEFS

-569 SDSVAVLCEGRILEK
+569 SDSVAVMCEGRILEK

-620 NLKRSF
+620 NLERSF

>member
-1 MVDITNTNNVLD
+1 MKVSPILTVKDLVITTSNESKKVT
-13 QAIRWMDDGRQIAL
+13 
-27 ATVINTW
+27 
-34 GSSPR
+34 
-39 PVGSQLAIDDSGA
+39 
-52 FVGSVSGGCIEGSV
+52 
-66 IGEALATIT
+66 
-75 DGENRLLDF
+75 LLDNLSF
-84 GVTNEQ
+84 ELLPS
-90 AWEVGLACGGDVRI
+90 EI
-104 LVECIKE
+104 LSI
-111 KETLALVGES
+111 VGES
-121 GSGKSVTALSTVSLL
+121 GSGKSITAKSILGLLPKNFSVSGEIRYYEKNLIQTDEKEMLSVR
-136 GASAEIEG
+136 GHEIG
-144 SITYEDQQMVGASR
+144 
-158 ELLQSIRG
+158 L
-166 NDVSFIFQEPMTALN
+166 IFQEPMTALN

-491 DPDSAKRYPHEFS
+491 NPDSAKRYPHEFS

-569 SDSVAVLCEGRILEK
+569 SDSVAVMCEGRILEK

-620 NLKRSF
+620 NLERSF

>member
-1 MVDITNTNNVLD
+1 MTLSPILTVKDLVISTSNESKKLTLVDNL
-13 QAIRWMDDGRQIAL
+13 
-27 ATVINTW
+27 
-34 GSSPR
+34 S
-39 PVGSQLAIDDSGA
+39 
-52 FVGSVSGGCIEGSV
+52 FE
-66 IGEALATIT
+66 
-75 DGENRLLDF
+75 LLPS
-84 GVTNEQ
+84 E
-90 AWEVGLACGGDVRI
+90 I
-104 LVECIKE
+104 LSI
-111 KETLALVGES
+111 VGES
-121 GSGKSVTALSTVSLL
+121 GSGKSITAKSILGLLPKNFSVSGEIKYYEKNLIQTDEKAMLSVR
-136 GASAEIEG
+136 GHEIG
-144 SITYEDQQMVGASR
+144 IV
-158 ELLQSIRG
+158 
-166 NDVSFIFQEPMTALN
+166 FQEPMTALN

-195 ISRKVDSK
+195 ISGKVNSK
-203 IAYEMAL
+203 IAHELAL
-210 EMLNRVGIPHSKER
+210 EMLNRVGIPHPKER
-224 MLQFP
+224 MEQFP

-276 LVQEKKM
+276 LVQEEKM

-315 VEEIFVGSNEDY
+315 VEEIFVGSKENY
-327 TKQLLASVPR
+327 TNQLLASVPR
-337 LTSNSKFKEN
+337 LTSNSKFKEY
-347 LPKSNLIS
+347 LPNSNLIS
-355 IENLSKSFLR
+355 IENLSKSF
-365 NTFFSKKKISV
+365 SKNAFLSNKKISV
-376 NALENISLQIGHGE
+376 NALENLSLQIGYGE

-410 KLTNADKGTIR
+410 KLSNPDKGTIR
-421 FDGLDFYNNKSTE
+421 FDGLNFYSNKSTE
-434 LKKFRSTIQ
+434 LKKFRSAIQ

-467 IIQNKYRATEIQEK
+467 IIQNKYRKAEIQEK

-491 DPDSAKRYPHEFS
+491 DPDSEKRYPHEFS
-504 GGQRQRIAIARAIST
+504 GGQRQRIAIARANST

-569 SDSVAVLCEGRILEK
+569 SDSVAVMCEGRILEK

-620 NLKRSF
+620 NLERSF

>member
-1 MVDITNTNNVLD
+1 MTLSPILTVKDLVISTSNESKKLTLVDNL
-13 QAIRWMDDGRQIAL
+13 
-27 ATVINTW
+27 
-34 GSSPR
+34 S
-39 PVGSQLAIDDSGA
+39 
-52 FVGSVSGGCIEGSV
+52 FE
-66 IGEALATIT
+66 
-75 DGENRLLDF
+75 LLPS
-84 GVTNEQ
+84 E
-90 AWEVGLACGGDVRI
+90 I
-104 LVECIKE
+104 LSI
-111 KETLALVGES
+111 VGES
-121 GSGKSVTALSTVSLL
+121 GSGKSITAKSILGLLPKNFSVSGEIKYYEKNLIQTDEKAMLSVR
-136 GASAEIEG
+136 GHEIG
-144 SITYEDQQMVGASR
+144 IV
-158 ELLQSIRG
+158 
-166 NDVSFIFQEPMTALN
+166 FQEPMTALN

-195 ISRKVDSK
+195 ISGKVSSK
-203 IAYEMAL
+203 IAHELAL
-210 EMLNRVGIPHSKER
+210 EMLNRVGIPHPKER
-224 MLQFP
+224 MEQFP

-239 ILIAMMMLMEP
+239 ILIAMMMLMQP

-276 LVQEKKM
+276 LVQEEKM

-315 VEEIFVGSNEDY
+315 VEEIFVGSKENY
-327 TKQLLASVPR
+327 TNQLLASVPR
-337 LTSNSKFKEN
+337 LTSNSKFKEY
-347 LPKSNLIS
+347 LPNSNLIS
-355 IENLSKSFLR
+355 IENLSKSFLK
-365 NTFFSKKKISV
+365 NTFLSNKKISV
-376 NALENISLQIGHGE
+376 NALENINLQIGYGE

-410 KLTNADKGTIR
+410 KLTNPDKGTIR
-421 FDGLDFYNNKSTE
+421 FDGLNFYSNKSTE
-434 LKKFRSTIQ
+434 LKRFRSAIQ

-467 IIQNKYRATEIQEK
+467 IIQNKYRKAEIQEK

-486 TAVGI
+486 TGVGI

-569 SDSVAVLCEGRILEK
+569 SDSVAVMCEGRILEK

-620 NLKRSF
+620 NLERSF

>member
-1 MVDITNTNNVLD
+1 MKVSPILTVKDLVITTSNESKKVT
-13 QAIRWMDDGRQIAL
+13 
-27 ATVINTW
+27 
-34 GSSPR
+34 
-39 PVGSQLAIDDSGA
+39 
-52 FVGSVSGGCIEGSV
+52 
-66 IGEALATIT
+66 
-75 DGENRLLDF
+75 LLDNLSF
-84 GVTNEQ
+84 ELLPS
-90 AWEVGLACGGDVRI
+90 EI
-104 LVECIKE
+104 LSI
-111 KETLALVGES
+111 VGES
-121 GSGKSVTALSTVSLL
+121 GSGKSITAKSILGLLPKNFSVSGEIRYYEKNLIQTDEKEMLSVR
-136 GASAEIEG
+136 GHEIG
-144 SITYEDQQMVGASR
+144 
-158 ELLQSIRG
+158 L
-166 NDVSFIFQEPMTALN
+166 IFQEPMTALN